1 MYGTAMIILIMGLPG
16 SGKTTL
22 AKELYKRLDDC
33 DWFNA
38 DEVRKQFNDWDF
50 SNNGRINQANRMK
63 RLAIE
68 SKAKYVICD
77 FVAPTD
83 ETRDAFNA
91 DLVVWLDTTKKCR
104 FKDTESIFEPPNKYD
119 FKVKSKDAANW
130 AIQIKDFIEGR

>member
-1 MYGTAMIILIMGLPG
+1 MIILVMGLPG

-38 DEVRKQFNDWDF
+38 DEVRKQAGDWDF
-50 SNNGRINQANRMK
+50 SNSGRINQANRM
-63 RLAIE
+63 RQLAIE

-91 DLVVWLDTTKKCR
+91 DVIVWLDTTKECR
-104 FKDTESIFEPPNKYD
+104 FKDTESIFEPPSKYD
-119 FKVKSKDAANW
+119 FKIVAKDATNW
-130 AIQIKDFIEGR
+130 AVKLKTFIEGK